1 MKIQLK
7 RSNVLQSGAAKEPT
21 ASQLEYGELAIN
33 YSNSDPAI
41 FLKDSN
47 NNIIRIS
54 GVGNIAD
61 DGLTNVPA
69 GTTPPTNPTPES
81 GNLWYNSDEGRLY
94 IYYVDANTSQWVDA
108 SPDSW
113 DPTVMPVT
121 TNPAAQT
128 GTLDDRYVMENGDTM
143 TGALLL
149 DNAASASAPD
159 LSFDGDANTG
169 IYSPASDK
177 FGIATAG
184 LSRVVIDSSGNV
196 GINIGSPQTK
206 FHSSGTTNG
215 AQATFGISN
224 SGLKISTFQ
233 KTNND
238 AGVIFDAQQATNG
251 TLVFRTAG
259 SEHLRIDSSGNVGIG
274 QSNPSGK
281 LEVNGGYVT
290 LRSGASSFPDGIS
303 APVIYGSIGGGSG
316 TFDQTGN
323 LVLQTRSDA
332 GNYSICMV
340 TGDTPTER
348 LRIDSSGN
356 VGIGN
361 ANPEAKLHVA
371 YASGN
376 PQIIIERTTS
386 STAKYGLHAFSN
398 TFTIRDQA
406 QNQERLRID
415 SSGNVGIG
423 TVSPS
428 QKLDVSTGYLNFTDN
443 YGIRWG
449 GATSTA
455 FYGNSAGNFI
465 GFQTG
470 TNERMRIDSLG
481 RVGVGT
487 ISPSAPMHVK
497 KADIS
502 TSGLVDGLRLQQ
514 GSATNGNRLSL
525 TFGSLD
531 NFTVAGVNG
540 VIETHSGTEA
550 NNVGRLE
557 FYTKASGS
565 SVAERMRI
573 DNSGRVGIGASS
585 PSDLLHVRV
594 NASGDQSVLRL
605 SNANATQGNTVGINF
620 APANDIV
627 SVAIKA
633 IAEDSHN
640 AVAERDGALGFFTR
654 LNGGS
659 ITEKA
664 RIDSSGNLM
673 LGTTTPG
680 AGGGDELT
688 LATSGQTG
696 ITIRSGTT
704 SKGAIY
710 FADGTSGDSRY
721 RGYFEYDHNGDYLRI
736 GTADAERLRILGT
749 GGLTFNGD
757 TATANA
763 LNDYEEGYFT
773 PTLSSGGTPGSTLT
787 VNRSRYIKIGRQ
799 CTIMVEIVFVGG
811 DNGSFRLTNLPFNL
825 DSTGSGGGQP
835 QAGISAVGSV
845 LFNNLNITG
854 LSCLTT
860 YFWANTIYFYYT
872 PATDGATWTEI
883 TGSQVGGNT
892 GGGNLIF
899 SATYNTV

>member
-196 GINIGSPQTK
+196 GI
-206 FHSSGTTNG
+206 
-215 AQATFGISN
+215 
-224 SGLKISTFQ
+224 
-233 KTNND
+233 
-238 AGVIFDAQQATNG
+238 
-251 TLVFRTAG
+251 
-259 SEHLRIDSSGNVGIG
+259 G

-303 APVIYGSIGGGSG
+303 APVIYGTTGGGSG

-348 LRIDSSGN
+348 LRIDSSG
-356 VGIGN
+356 
-361 ANPEAKLHVA
+361 K
-371 YASGN
+371 
-376 PQIIIERTTS
+376 
-386 STAKYGLHAFSN
+386 
-398 TFTIRDQA
+398 
-406 QNQERLRID
+406 
-415 SSGNVGIG
+415 VGIG

-428 QKLDVSTGYLNFTDN
+428 QKLDVSNGYLNFTDN

-455 FYGNSAGNFI
+455 FYGNSAGILLAF
-465 GFQTG
+465 
-470 TNERMRIDSLG
+470 RL
-481 RVGVGT
+481 
-487 ISPSAPMHVK
+487 APMSECE
-497 KADIS
+497 S
-502 TSGLVDGLRLQQ
+502 T
-514 GSATNGNRLSL
+514 A
-525 TFGSLD
+525 
-531 NFTVAGVNG
+531 
-540 VIETHSGTEA
+540 
-550 NNVGRLE
+550 
-557 FYTKASGS
+557 
-565 SVAERMRI
+565 
-573 DNSGRVGIGASS
+573 
-585 PSDLLHVRV
+585 
-594 NASGDQSVLRL
+594 
-605 SNANATQGNTVGINF
+605 
-620 APANDIV
+620 
-627 SVAIKA
+627 
-633 IAEDSHN
+633 
-640 AVAERDGALGFFTR
+640 
-654 LNGGS
+654 
-659 ITEKA
+659 
-664 RIDSSGNLM
+664 
-673 LGTTTPG
+673 
-680 AGGGDELT
+680 
-688 LATSGQTG
+688 
-696 ITIRSGTT
+696 
-704 SKGAIY
+704 
-710 FADGTSGDSRY
+710 
-721 RGYFEYDHNGDYLRI
+721 
-736 GTADAERLRILGT
+736 
-749 GGLTFNGD
+749 
-757 TATANA
+757 
-763 LNDYEEGYFT
+763 
-773 PTLSSGGTPGSTLT
+773 
-787 VNRSRYIKIGRQ
+787 
-799 CTIMVEIVFVGG
+799 
-811 DNGSFRLTNLPFNL
+811 
-825 DSTGSGGGQP
+825 
-835 QAGISAVGSV
+835 
-845 LFNNLNITG
+845 
-854 LSCLTT
+854 
-860 YFWANTIYFYYT
+860 WA
-872 PATDGATWTEI
+872 A
-883 TGSQVGGNT
+883 
-892 GGGNLIF
+892 
-899 SATYNTV
+899 